1 MADGHEISSSAEN
14 LLDPTISS
22 QNSNLMFGDKSITCG
37 NDLSVTGIKGCLK
50 WRGSFGDLQ
59 GLIEKLKLSSK
70 VKDLRGSQARV
81 KSIARL

>member
-1 MADGHEISSSAEN
+1 MADGHEISSSTEN
-14 LLDPTISS
+14 LLDSISS

-37 NDLSVTGIKGCLK
+37 NDLSVTGKGCLK